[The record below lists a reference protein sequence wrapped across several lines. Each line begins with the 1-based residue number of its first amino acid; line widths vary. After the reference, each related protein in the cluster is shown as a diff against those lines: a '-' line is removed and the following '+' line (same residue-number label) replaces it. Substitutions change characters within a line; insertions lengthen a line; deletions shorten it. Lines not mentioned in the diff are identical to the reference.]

1 MCIAN
6 ATTATEEEIEIT
18 QEMIDAGLREL
29 GIMCDLWACVSELT
43 GADVCEVYRGR
54 IDNRKPAVCAVDG
67 HSRRMIIQ
75 NENGVTG
82 PLT

>member
-29 GIMCDLWACVSELT
+29 GIMCDLWTSVSEVT
-43 GADVCEVYRGR
+43 GADVCEVYIAMKRLEPAGRAVVRRGTR
-54 IDNRKPAVCAVDG
+54 
-67 HSRRMIIQ
+67 
-75 NENGVTG
+75 
-82 PLT
+82 